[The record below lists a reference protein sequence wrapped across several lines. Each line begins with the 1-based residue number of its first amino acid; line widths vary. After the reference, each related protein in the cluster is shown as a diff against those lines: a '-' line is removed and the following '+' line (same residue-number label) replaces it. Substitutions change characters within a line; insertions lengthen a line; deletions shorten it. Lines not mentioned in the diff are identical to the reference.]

1 MERFMTYD
9 EIIAMDWEEVTQ
21 EQADE
26 MLAHGCVGCPH
37 AGVCSDQ
44 GLFYGCYWWELYM
57 GDDL

>member
-26 MLAHGCVGCPH
+26 MLEHGCMGCPH
-37 AGVCSDQ
+37 AEVCDEQ

-57 GDDL
+57 DYNL

>member
-1 MERFMTYD
+1 MEHFMTYD

-37 AGVCSDQ
+37 TDVCDEQ
-44 GLFYGCYWWELYM
+44 DLFYGCYWWELYM
-57 GDDL
+57 GDDI